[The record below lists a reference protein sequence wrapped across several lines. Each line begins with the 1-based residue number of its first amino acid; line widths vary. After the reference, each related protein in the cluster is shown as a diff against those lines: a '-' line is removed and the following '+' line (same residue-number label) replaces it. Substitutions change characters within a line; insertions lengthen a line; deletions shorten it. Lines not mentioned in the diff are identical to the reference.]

1 MPSLPKRSACRCG
14 TVRMRLLNGRNQGTE
29 VQCGW
34 LRQSGFRQHSKVCIE
49 YARVLPTQVCTE
61 VLSRNHGVAHLSSAL
76 CPCWPPGRKL
86 CSGTFVITTP
96 INGAPAT
103 QGNGSTIGFAVQS
116 PEQGNAFHAA
126 GVANGGTT
134 CEDPPGFREGPAGKI
149 YLAYLRD
156 PDGNKIC
163 ALHRPAK

>member
-1 MPSLPKRSACRCG
+1 MMFSHVMFGVNDLERSKKFYDALLG
-14 TVRMRLLNGRNQGTE
+14 TLGIG
-29 VQCGW
+29 
-34 LRQSGFRQHSKVCIE
+34 
-49 YARVLPTQVCTE
+49 P
-61 VLSRNHGVAHLSSAL
+61 GVANAKRYFYRS
-76 CPCWPPGRKL
+76 PT
-86 CSGTFVITTP
+86 GTFGITTP

-116 PEQGNAFHAA
+116 PEQGDAFHAA
-126 GVANGGTT
+126 GLANGGTT

>member
-1 MPSLPKRSACRCG
+1 MFSHVMFGVNDLERSKKFYDALLG
-14 TVRMRLLNGRNQGTE
+14 TLGIG
-29 VQCGW
+29 
-34 LRQSGFRQHSKVCIE
+34 
-49 YARVLPTQVCTE
+49 P
-61 VLSRNHGVAHLSSAL
+61 GVANAKRYFYRS
-76 CPCWPPGRKL
+76 PT
-86 CSGTFVITTP
+86 GTFGITTP

-126 GVANGGTT
+126 GLANGGTT
-134 CEDPPGFREGPAGKI
+134 CEDPPGFREGPSGKI